1 MFSSIIFKQDEFDSS
16 LIQTAALQRRAVK
29 LGFLQKLT
37 ESGVSK
43 DDPPS
48 RKRGIILSNF
58 VALTLIAANLLLFL
72 IIPGNRNISGFFEM
86 LFATVVFSIPIV
98 LNRWHL
104 TTISKLYECYLPT
117 ITIFWYMTDFMRDMD
132 PIPISMY
139 DGLRFYLLATSC
151 VPYLFFERKSYVLF
165 ITGILPNAV
174 AIIFCDR
181 LLDLMGI
188 GYQQNGLVDAGYTFT
203 NVRVFLAYVVINGIC
218 LALKIIVDNGDR
230 LNARLISEL
239 AEKNKLIREQSEEQI
254 RYSENKYQSLFEQ
267 ASDAIVIADLNGNF
281 TDCNPKMCQLLGY
294 TREELIGMNIT
305 QLLDEAQL
313 EQHPVRLDL
322 LAQGEIRFNERRM
335 TQKDGSIVEIENSV
349 KKMSDNRLLGI
360 LRDVTPRKKIEQE
373 LREAEAKFRNLVE
386 ESLVG
391 VYIMVE
397 GKYAYVNPRFAEIF
411 GYQQDELIGVYSIE
425 TVIHPDDRK
434 LVLEKVRTRL
444 SGEKESVHYELK
456 GIRKNGTT
464 LWAEVFGSRT
474 QYSGKPAIIGTL
486 IDISDRKKLEEQQ
499 TLFVSMVNS
508 SEDAII
514 SESLDSNITTWNK
527 GAVKL
532 FGYEPDEV
540 LGKHISILIPE
551 SRLKEEDYILRMI
564 SDGNAV
570 ENFETER
577 KKKNG
582 EVIYISLTASPVRDG
597 TGVIGVSRIARDIT
611 ARKRAEEEKERTRYL
626 LNERIKEL
634 RTLYNTYQ
642 ILQDNRPV
650 NQALQEIVD
659 IMPDGWQYPE
669 VSAARI
675 SYGELEFR
683 TGNFSESQYS
693 QKACIETPDDLPVV
707 LELVY
712 LEEKPLDFE
721 GPFLKEERDL
731 INMMAELIRIY
742 LARKQE
748 ADALRNSEANLNATI
763 NNTTFFI
770 WSINR
775 KYELKNINQPF
786 KNYIRDKFGVEVQ
799 EGQSITDIYRDG
811 VQIEEFSSEW
821 LGHYRKA
828 MEGESFVLEE
838 EYSGRN
844 FKSSLNPIIENEM
857 VAGVTVFSEE
867 TTELKKR
874 ERELSEANK
883 QIDDLK
889 LMALRA
895 AMNPH
900 FIFNTLNSIQYY
912 IMENDQRNA
921 VDYLSTFS
929 KLIRS
934 ILNHS
939 VVAKVKLNEEL
950 EMLRHYVTLEQM
962 RFENK
967 FDFAFDVDPSM
978 DTENIEIPS
987 MLIQPYVENAILH
1000 GINNK
1005 PERGNLKISVKES
1018 NDSIIFEVED
1028 DGVGRTAT
1036 GKLQRQKLSEHKSY
1050 GTTLTQERLKL
1061 INTRR
1066 KVSFEIIDL
1075 EKNGLPAG
1083 TKVKIWIA
1091 N

>member
-1 MFSSIIFKQDEFDSS
+1 M
-16 LIQTAALQRRAVK
+16 K
-29 LGFLQKLT
+29 LVFLQKIT
-37 ESGVSK
+37 DSGVRK

-58 VALTLIAANLLLFL
+58 VALTLVAANILIFL
-72 IIPGNRNISGFFEM
+72 IIPGNHNIFGFLEM
-86 LFATVVFSIPIV
+86 LFAVVVFSFPIL
-98 LNRWHL
+98 LNRWHF
-104 TTISKLYECYLPT
+104 TTFSRIYECYLPT
-117 ITIFWYMTDFMRDMD
+117 IIIFWYMTDVMRETHV
-132 PIPISMY
+132 IPISFY
-139 DGLRFYLLATSC
+139 DGLRFYLLAASC
-151 VPYLFFERKSYVLF
+151 IPYLIFERKNSILL
-165 ITGILPNAV
+165 IAGILPNFI
-174 AIIFCDR
+174 AIVFCDP
-181 LLDLMGI
+181 LLEVFGV
-188 GYQQNGLVDAGYTFT
+188 GYKQNGVVDAGYEFT
-203 NVRVFLAYVVINGIC
+203 SIRVFIAYVVINGIC
-218 LALKIIVDNGDR
+218 MALKFIVDNSDT
-230 LNARLISEL
+230 LNAKLISEL
-239 AEKNKLIREQSEEQI
+239 AEKNELIRKQSEEQI
-254 RYSENKYQSLFEQ
+254 RHTESRYQSLFEQ
-267 ASDAIVIADLNGNF
+267 ASDAIVISDLNGNF

-322 LAQGEIRFNERRM
+322 LARGEIRFNERRM
-335 TQKDGSIVEIENSV
+335 TRKDGSIVEIENSV
-349 KKMSDNRLLGI
+349 KKMNDDMLLGI
-360 LRDVTPRKKIEQE
+360 LRDISPRKKIEQD

-386 ESLVG
+386 QSLVG
-391 VYIMVE
+391 VYIIVE
-397 GKYAYVNPRFAEIF
+397 AKFVYVNPRFAEIF
-411 GYQQDELIGVYSIE
+411 GYTQDELTAMTSSGNL
-425 TVIHPDDRK
+425 IHPDD
-434 LVLEKVRTRL
+434 LDLATENVRSPI
-444 SGEKESVHYELK
+444 SGEKQSARYELR
-456 GIRKNGTT
+456 GIRKDGTT
-464 LWAEVFGSRT
+464 IWGEVYRSRT
-474 QYSGKPAIIGTL
+474 EYSGKVAIIGTL
-486 IDISDRKKLEEQQ
+486 VDISDRKKLEEQQ
-499 TLFVSMVNS
+499 ALFVSMVNS

-514 SESLDSNITTWNK
+514 SKTLDGNITTWNR

-532 FGYEPDEV
+532 FGYEADEV

-551 SRLKEEDYILRMI
+551 DRWKEEDYILRMI
-564 SDGNAV
+564 SEGNAV
-570 ENFETER
+570 ENFETQR
-577 KKKNG
+577 KRKNG
-582 EVIYISLTASPVRDG
+582 ELIYVSLTASPVRDSAG
-597 TGVIGVSRIARDIT
+597 KIIGASRIAHDVT
-611 ARKRAEEEKERTRYL
+611 ARKRTEQEKERTSYL

-634 RTLYNTYQ
+634 RTLYDSRQ
-642 ILQDNRPV
+642 ALRDDRPV
-650 NQALQEIVD
+650 NEALQEIVD
-659 IMPDGWQYPE
+659 LMPKGWQYPA

-675 SYGELEFR
+675 IYGNIEFR
-683 TGNFSESQYS
+683 TSNFHESSFS
-693 QKACIETPDDLPVV
+693 QKAGFETPDGLSVV

-712 LEEKPLDFE
+712 LEERPHEFE
-721 GPFLKEERDL
+721 GPFLTEERDL
-731 INMMAELIRIY
+731 INMLAEMIRIY
-742 LARKQE
+742 LTRKQE

-786 KNYIRDKFGVEVQ
+786 KTYIRDKFGIEVH
-799 EGQSITDIYRDG
+799 EGQPITNIYRDG
-811 VQIEEFSSEW
+811 VQIEEFSSAW
-821 LGHYRKA
+821 LGYYRRA
-828 MEGESFVLEE
+828 MEGESFEVEE
-838 EYSGRN
+838 EYSGRY
-844 FKSSLNPIIENEM
+844 FKFSLNPIIENEM

-874 ERELSEANK
+874 ENELSEANK

-921 VDYLSTFS
+921 VNYLSTFS

-939 VVAKVKLNEEL
+939 VVSKVKLNDEL

-967 FDFAFDVDPSM
+967 FEFAFDVDPSM

-1005 PERGNLKISVKES
+1005 PDRGTLKISVKKS
-1018 NDSIIFEVED
+1018 HDSILFEVED

-1036 GKLQRQKLSEHKSY
+1036 GKLYQQKLSEHKSY

-1066 KVSFEIIDL
+1066 NVSFEIIDL